1 MKQNVGNIDRI
12 IRVIIGLALIV
23 FAVFTQ
29 NWWGLVGIVPLL
41 TAVVKF
47 CPAYSLLKVSTNKKV
62 HTEKLKV

>member
-12 IRVIIGLALIV
+12 IRVIIGLALIG

-29 NWWGLVGIVPLL
+29 NWWGLIGLAPLF
-41 TAVVKF
+41 TAVIKF

-62 HTEKLKV
+62 QTEKLKL